1 MIFVEPEG
9 LDKSTSLCKAQN
21 LTLDDNDND
30 TTEEICYDLDS
41 IDVDEEIVIVN
52 NKLINVLQFVFILIF
67 IKYTDQPSILFNLSV
82 IFAALIKGT
91 SFDTNLIV
99 EMIMYVIIYCI
110 IKSMDEMVFMLTVG
124 YYLGY
129 KL

>member
-1 MIFVEPEG
+1 MM
-9 LDKSTSLCKAQN
+9 
-21 LTLDDNDND
+21 LDDNDDNDDNDNND
-30 TTEEICYDLDS
+30 TIEEICYDLDP
-41 IDVDEEIVIVN
+41 IDIDEEIVNVN
-52 NKLINVLQFVFILIF
+52 NKLINVIQFVFVLIF

-91 SFDTNLIV
+91 TFDTNLIV